1 MSGWVPKRFWKQVE
15 TVKSEHGFSV
25 LLDGRG
31 LKTPL
36 KTTFWVPTL
45 ALAEDVA
52 KEWQAQGEKIDPE
65 TMPNTR
71 TANSAIDKVTPQFAA
86 VADMLAAYGG
96 SDLLCYRAEA
106 PQELIARQQQAWDPM
121 LAWAEAEFGAVLT
134 PTHGI
139 MPVDQP
145 EASLR
150 KLSQAVHALTPFQ
163 LAAFHDLV
171 AITGSLVLGLAIAR
185 GQVSP
190 DKGFDLSRIDEAWQ
204 TELWGV
210 DEEAAESEAL
220 KRESVGHAA
229 RFFALC
235 G

>member
-1 MSGWVPKRFWKQVE
+1 MSGWVPKRFWKQAE
-15 TVKSEHGFSV
+15 TVESENGFSV

-45 ALAEDVA
+45 ALAEEVA
-52 KEWQAQGEKIDPE
+52 KEWQAQGEKVDPE
-65 TMPNTR
+65 TMPYTR
-71 TANSAIDKVTPQFAA
+71 TANSAIDKVMPQFTA

-106 PQELIARQQQAWDPM
+106 PQELVARQQQAWDPL

-134 PTHGI
+134 LTQGI

-150 KLSQAVHALTPFQ
+150 KLSQAVHGLTPFQ

-185 GQVSP
+185 AQVTP
-190 DKGFDLSRIDEAWQ
+190 DKGFDLSRIDETWQ
-204 TELWGV
+204 TEMWGA

-220 KRESVGHAA
+220 KRESVGRAA